1 MKSILLFYALLL
13 LCVQIT
19 YATKHLVEGYYI
31 DLNDKKIDVIFEIKT
46 YEEDQKVAISDIQ
59 EEIITYENNK
69 KYKLLPLMA
78 KLISFNY
85 KEKNYTLYS
94 KCLECLCLACP
105 DTLQNN
111 FFLIKKIAGK
121 VSLYS
126 IEESPN
132 GKGIGADFIAR
143 TSMNNN
149 PVKRY
154 LTYILEKNNEKLVY
168 FDINSIIFNYKLELL
183 KYLDDCVPAQNKI
196 RSKDF
201 IYKQIVDL
209 VNIYN
214 EECK

>member
-1 MKSILLFYALLL
+1 MKTTLITLFSIIF
-13 LCVQIT
+13 CIQIS

-31 DLNDKKIDVIFEIKT
+31 DLNDQKIDVIFEIKT
-46 YEEDQKVAISDIQ
+46 YEEDQKVSISDIQ
-59 EEIITYENNK
+59 EQIITYQNNK
-69 KYKLLPLMA
+69 KYKLYPPMA

-154 LTYILEKNNEKLVY
+154 LTYILEKNNEKLVF
-168 FDINSIIFNYKLELL
+168 FDINSIVFNYKLELL
-183 KYLDDCVPAQNKI
+183 KYFDDCVPAQNII

-201 IYKQIVDL
+201 IYKEIVDL
-209 VNIYN
+209 VKIYN
-214 EECK
+214 EECR